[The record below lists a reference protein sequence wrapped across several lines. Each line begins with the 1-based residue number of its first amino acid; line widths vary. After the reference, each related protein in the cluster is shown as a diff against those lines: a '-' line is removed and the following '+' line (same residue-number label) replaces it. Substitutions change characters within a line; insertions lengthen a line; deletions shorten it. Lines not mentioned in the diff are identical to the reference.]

1 MIGTVLAAGLDRWEK
16 DGTQWRLKGEGP
28 LWLLV
33 DPSSDALLMR
43 YPTQAILKPEVAQ
56 WCWENIGAYRIVERH
71 PSGRF
76 GPEEDDCWWIE
87 FKSDTDGVL
96 FKMRWW

>member
-16 DGTQWRLKGEGP
+16 DGTRWRLKGEGP
-28 LWLLV
+28 LWLMATCDKTLEPFV
-33 DPSSDALLMR
+33 V
-43 YPTQAILKPEVAQ
+43 LKPDVAQ
-56 WCWENIGAYRIVERH
+56 WCWENIGAYRIVERY
-71 PSGRF
+71 SANED
-76 GPEEDDCWWIE
+76 GPLEDDCWWIE